1 MATLSRSKSAKVR
14 ARLGH
19 PVIDSDGHTVEFE
32 PGFLDVLRAVGGP
45 TIVERYLARREGRGW
60 YRLTPEERRD
70 RRVTR
75 PPWWGFPTRN
85 TLDRATA
92 TLPRLLHERLDEF
105 GLDFTVLYPTLGL
118 FFPHQDDD
126 ELRRACCRALNVF
139 HAELFREYADRM
151 TPAAVIPMH
160 APAEAIEELKHAVR
174 TLGFKAVLL
183 PGHVRRPIASVA
195 RTAPAAARR
204 AFWLDTFCVDSE
216 HDYDPVWRTCV
227 ELRVAPT
234 FHSGGM
240 GWGSRTSVSN
250 YMFNHVGHF
259 AAAAEGIARA
269 LFFGGVTRRFPRL
282 RFAFLECGVAWAAS
296 LYADLI
302 GHWAKRNSRAIANY
316 APDNLDR
323 ERYLDLLR
331 RYGGSMVEGKLEQPW
346 IGAGVLDP
354 TREDPMALD
363 EFAACG
369 IEQAEDIRDLFV
381 SRFSFGCEA
390 DDRLN
395 ALAFATKIYPFGARL
410 RVIMSSD
417 IGHWDVPDMTEVLEE
432 AWELVEDGVM
442 TAEDFREFTFV
453 NPTRFWTA
461 LNPDFFKGTVVEG
474 AVAGL
479 RPSER

>member
-1 MATLSRSKSAKVR
+1 MATLSRSKSAEVR

-19 PVIDSDGHTVEFE
+19 PVIDSDGHTIEFE
-32 PGFLDVLRAVGGP
+32 PGFLDVLRSVGGP
-45 TIVERYLARREGRGW
+45 AVVDRYLGLREGRGW

-92 TLPRLLHERLDEF
+92 TLPRLLHERLGDC
-105 GLDFTVLYPTLGL
+105 GLDFTVVYPTMGL

-126 ELRRACCRALNVF
+126 ELRQASCRALNVF
-139 HAELFREYADRM
+139 HAEIFRDYADRM

-160 APAEAIEELKHAVR
+160 TPAEAIAELEHATR

-183 PGHVRRPIASVA
+183 PGFVRRPIASVS
-195 RTAPAAARR
+195 RKAPEAARR

-216 HDYDPVWRTCV
+216 HDYDPVWRACV
-227 ELRVAPT
+227 DRRVVPA

-240 GWGSRTSVSN
+240 GWGSRMSVSN
-250 YMFNHVGHF
+250 YMFNHIGHF

-269 LFFGGVTRRFPRL
+269 LFFGGVTRRFPAL

-296 LYADLI
+296 LFSDLI
-302 GHWAKRNSRAIANY
+302 GHWEKRNAGAIGNY
-316 APDNLDR
+316 DPEQLDR
-323 ERYLDLLR
+323 ARYVDLLR
-331 RYGGSMVEGKLEQPW
+331 RYGGTLTEGKLERIW
-346 IGAGVLDP
+346 IGGGLVDP
-354 TREDPMALD
+354 SREDPAMLD

-369 IEQAEDIRDLFV
+369 IERAEDIHDLFV
-381 SRFSFGCEA
+381 PRFYFGCEA

-395 ALAFATKIYPFGARL
+395 ALAFATRLTPFGARL
-410 RVIMSSD
+410 RAVMSSD

-432 AWELVEDGVM
+432 AWELVEAGVM
-442 TAEDFREFTFV
+442 TEEDFREFTFV
-453 NPTRFWTA
+453 NPAQLWTA

-474 AVAGL
+474 AVDRL
-479 RPSER
+479 R

>member
-1 MATLSRSKSAKVR
+1 
-14 ARLGH
+14 
-19 PVIDSDGHTVEFE
+19 
-32 PGFLDVLRAVGGP
+32 
-45 TIVERYLARREGRGW
+45 
-60 YRLTPEERRD
+60 
-70 RRVTR
+70 
-75 PPWWGFPTRN
+75 
-85 TLDRATA
+85 
-92 TLPRLLHERLDEF
+92 LLHERLDEF

-139 HAELFREYADRM
+139 HAGLFRPYADRM

-160 APAEAIEELKHAVR
+160 TPGEAIEELEHAVR

-183 PGHVRRPIASVA
+183 PSHVRRPIASVA

-204 AFWLDTFCVDSE
+204 AVWLDTFCVDSE

-227 ELRVAPT
+227 ELGVPPT

-240 GWGSRTSVSN
+240 GWGSRVSVSN

-282 RFAFLECGVAWAAS
+282 QFGFLACGIAWAAS
-296 LYADLI
+296 LYSDLI
-302 GHWAKRNSRAIANY
+302 GHWAKRNRATIANY
-316 APDNLDR
+316 DPDNLDR
-323 ERYLDLLR
+323 ARYLDLLR
-331 RYGGSMVEGKLEQPW
+331 RYGGAVVEGKLEQPW
-346 IGAGVLDP
+346 IGAGVVDP
-354 TREDPMALD
+354 TREDPAALD

-369 IEQAEDIRDLFV
+369 IERAEDIRDLFV
-381 SRFSFGCEA
+381 SRFYFGCEA

-395 ALAFATKIYPFGARL
+395 ALAFATKVNPFGARL
-410 RVIMSSD
+410 RAIMSSD

-442 TAEDFREFTFV
+442 TEEDFREFTFV
-453 NPTRFWTA
+453 NPARFWTA
-461 LNPDFFKGTVVEG
+461 LNPDFFKGTSVEG
-474 AVAGL
+474 AVARLG
-479 RPSER
+479 